1 MKQNLIAD
9 MSNVTQI
16 TPRIIYKLSEV
27 VRLLICDYINEA
39 DLVGDDVIS
48 IDIGFGTIEFRLN
61 EDTVTYNF
69 IPSNELENNI
79 VYTLEEK
86 KNPILEVTENNLEK
100 RLFNTY
106 KDLL

>member
-1 MKQNLIAD
+1 MKQNLITD

-16 TPRIIYKLSEV
+16 TPRIMYKLSEIIK
-27 VRLLICDYINEA
+27 LLICDYINEA
-39 DLVGDDVIS
+39 DLIGDDVIS

-69 IPSNELENNI
+69 IPSDELENNI

-86 KNPILEVTENNLEK
+86 KNPILEVMETNLEK